1 MKRYAL
7 VFLFGLPALLLSLNF
22 SLPANAHNL
31 KLFGSVEGRTISGYA
46 YYSGGGRPVGVTVF
60 LLGPAG
66 EHLGEVVTS
75 DKGEFEIE
83 APFKADLLLTLNTGD
98 GHTAS
103 WQLTAGEFPDDL
115 ARLKAPAVASPRTG
129 NEEEPSGRT
138 KDCLFPERG
147 FSPVELQ
154 KLVTV
159 AVSGA
164 IKPLQQQINLYRS
177 QLDDYENKIRIHDI
191 LGGIGYILGMAGL
204 FIIIKGRK
212 SAD

>member
-1 MKRYAL
+1 MKKCA
-7 VFLFGLPALLLSLNF
+7 VIFLFFFPALLLSLNLP
-22 SLPANAHNL
+22 LPANAHNL

-46 YYSGGGRPVGVTVF
+46 YYSGGGRPAGVTVF

-66 EHLGEVVTS
+66 EQLGDVVTN
-75 DKGEFEIE
+75 DKGEFEME
-83 APFKADLLLTLNTGD
+83 APFKADFLLTLNTGD

-115 ARLKAPAVASPRTG
+115 ARLKPAAVVSPRTG
-129 NEEEPSGRT
+129 NEEESSGRS
-138 KDCLFPERG
+138 KDCFFSERG

-154 KLVTV
+154 KLVTA
-159 AVSGA
+159 AVSDA

-177 QLDDYENKIRIHDI
+177 QLDDYENQIRFHDI

-204 FIIIKGRK
+204 FIMIKSRK
-212 SAD
+212 SGD